1 MTYPTDLP
9 PITPELHDGLDS
21 LTGLDLQFVESNISG
36 LQTTAGTRDST
47 QTIPMGEYIKQNCRI
62 ATGQETGNFPATTS
76 GDVSVTVNGN
86 TWTYNHPNVLGSS
99 TNFITRYS
107 KHYFKGLKIYFQ
119 TDKGDD
125 LFTEPPIVFIKP
137 NKPFAG
143 SVSASYITEVS
154 IIKSTRNYFIPM
166 SNQIGSSGTTIYYDF
181 SWLAIQP
188 IGGAIDLTTEYRDS
202 WDEV

>member
-47 QTIPMGEYIKQNCRI
+47 QTIPMGEYLKQTCRI
-62 ATGQETGNFPATTS
+62 ATGQINGSYDAATS

-86 TWTYNHPNVLGSS
+86 TWTYNHAVSGNYLERFSQ
-99 TNFITRYS
+99 
-107 KHYFKGLKIYFQ
+107 HYFKGLKIYFQ

-125 LFTEPPIVFIKP
+125 LFTEPPVVFIRC
-137 NKPFAG
+137 NKPYAG
-143 SVSASYITEVS
+143 SVSAYYVQQAH
-154 IIKSTRNYFIPM
+154 IIKSTRSYFTPM
-166 SNQIGSSGTTIYYDF
+166 TGTVPSATGTIYYDF

-188 IGGAIDLTTEYRDS
+188 IGGAVDLSTQYQDS
-202 WDEV
+202 WAEG